1 MFETCSRL
9 GGLPLEEDAWLNTKR
24 DRGKNT
30 GESDLNP
37 LPWEDLLGRPQ
48 APIDN
53 KGIER
58 LVQGRVIL
66 ITGAGGTIG
75 AELARQIA
83 RLSPKKLVL
92 LDHGEFALW
101 RIDVELTKH
110 TPHTSRDI
118 IIANVRDEQ
127 RINEV
132 LKTFRPELVFHAAA
146 LKHVPMVE
154 ANPTEGIL
162 TNVHGTR
169 VVANAASRY
178 GAQAFVL
185 ISTDKAVNPSGLM
198 GASKRAAEMY
208 CQALD
213 IRARF
218 ASTEQMR
225 CVTVRF
231 GNVLESTG
239 SVVPL
244 FRYQLK
250 QGGPLTVTHPE
261 IRRYFMTV
269 SEAVSLVLQASVRG
283 TQNHETGLQTD
294 TLLSRGGIFVLDMGE
309 PVRILDLARQMI
321 RLAGLQPEKDVP
333 IHFTGLRPGEKLE
346 EELFHPNE
354 APLPTDTKGLLM
366 ATPRVVDLAMVTQA
380 VIEMTEAAQKG
391 EKEKALQTLTQLV
404 PEFTNR
410 NL

>member
-1 MFETCSRL
+1 MGRYK
-9 GGLPLEEDAWLNTKR
+9 KR
-24 DRGKNT
+24 EKNT
-30 GESDLNP
+30 EDTERNDLGP
-37 LPWEDLLGRPQ
+37 MPCEDLLGRPQ
-48 APIDN
+48 TPIDN

-58 LVQGRVIL
+58 LVQGRVVL

-101 RIDVELTKH
+101 RIDIELTKH
-110 TPHTSRDI
+110 TPQTSRDI
-118 IIANVRDEQ
+118 IIANVRDEW
-127 RINEV
+127 RLNEV
-132 LKTFRPELVFHAAA
+132 MQTFSPELVFHAAA

-169 VVANAASRY
+169 VVADAAAHY

-213 IRARF
+213 IRAR
-218 ASTEQMR
+218 AAQTGQMR

-244 FRYQLK
+244 FRYQIK

-283 TQNHETGLQTD
+283 TQNHESGLQTD

-346 EELFHPNE
+346 EELFHQNE

-366 ATPRVVDLAMVTQA
+366 ATPRVVDLTMVTQA

-391 EKEKALQTLTQLV
+391 QKKEALQTLARLV